1 MSIHV
6 GVIDDQE
13 LVRIAIREILNG
25 ATDINFIG
33 GFADVG
39 TMLESG
45 EEIDVLLLGNT
56 LTHANTLTTIAR
68 LSESRPD
75 LRVIVLGRQWT
86 GPTVQAALE
95 CGAMGVMDRDERL
108 HDLLAAGVH
117 RVHLGQRYLSPA
129 VALVFT
135 DTSQDN
141 PLTERQMEILRLMRD
156 GATPKVIAA
165 ALGIKT
171 HTVYNHQTEMCQK
184 LGVQTKQ
191 QLVLEAVRRGL
202 I

>member
-1 MSIHV
+1 MTISV
-6 GVIDDQE
+6 CVIDEQE

-25 ATDINFIG
+25 ATDVNFVG
-33 GFADVG
+33 GFSDVG

-45 EEIDVLLLGNT
+45 EEIDVLLLGDS
-56 LTHANTLTTIAR
+56 LPYSSSLTTVAR
-68 LSESRPD
+68 LSESRPN

-86 GPTVQAALE
+86 GPGVQAALE
-95 CGAMGVMDRDERL
+95 CGAMGVMDRDEQL
-108 HDLLAAGVH
+108 HDLLAAGVN
-117 RVHLGQRYLSPA
+117 RVHMGQRYLSPA

-141 PLTERQMEILRLMRD
+141 PLTERELEIVRLMRD
-156 GATPKVIAA
+156 GAVTKEIAL
-165 ALGIKT
+165 ALGIRPR
-171 HTVYNHQTEMCQK
+171 TVYYHQDNMCEK

-191 QLVLEAVRRGL
+191 QIVHEAIRRGL